1 MQATS
6 KPQRKNAGKAA
17 LRLDDEGPVMKK
29 RRKNHR
35 TRGSENQQHLEPD
48 RRDPSACPELH
59 CGYAGEELPH
69 C

>member
-17 LRLDDEGPVMKK
+17 LRLDDSAPVMKK

-35 TRGSENQQHLEPD
+35 TRGSENQQHLEPED
-48 RRDPSACPELH
+48 DEEYAVRQEL
-59 CGYAGEELPH
+59 GAPYR
-69 C
+69 

>member
-17 LRLDDEGPVMKK
+17 PRMDDEAPVMKK

-35 TRGSENQQHLEPD
+35 TRGSENQQHLEPED
-48 RRDPSACPELH
+48 D
-59 CGYAGEELPH
+59 EEYVVERILAEKTKKGTK
-69 C
+69 